1 MAKSPTPIPAP
12 PVKIQRDTNGAAPAA
27 PAAKPKKAA
36 PQKRRKRRRNPLLWF
51 LHGLIRRIYFGL
63 KTASRLVLLVPILVF
78 MVAFSYNVDR
88 SGLFQGALAPRRIV
102 DLMLQGYDVTN
113 FEQMD
118 ERQVVQLFA
127 QDVEQ
132 APEGPPRPLALA
144 PAACCSST
152 GKTPAWIPSLIWA
165 LPARTCATI

>member
-27 PAAKPKKAA
+27 PATKPKKAA

-102 DLMLQGYDVTN
+102 DLMRRMWSRPL
-113 FEQMD
+113 
-118 ERQVVQLFA
+118 
-127 QDVEQ
+127 
-132 APEGPPRPLALA
+132 RPLALA

>member
-1 MAKSPTPIPAP
+1 
-12 PVKIQRDTNGAAPAA
+12 
-27 PAAKPKKAA
+27 
-36 PQKRRKRRRNPLLWF
+36 
-51 LHGLIRRIYFGL
+51 
-63 KTASRLVLLVPILVF
+63 
-78 MVAFSYNVDR
+78 MVWFSYTVDR

-132 APEGPPRPLALA
+132 ALRECGL
-144 PAACCSST
+144 T
-152 GKTPAWIPSLIWA
+152 GKDFAAFVKTPGTDGGADYGLRYEELIA
-165 LPARTCATI
+165 LCIRQVQRLRERVRKLEETA